1 MVYLTSYYQRHR
13 DQRLEYQKHYRERLK
28 YDDEFLSDMN
38 VIELDVVKRKNKKKQ
53 RIQTMEKKFETITL
67 TFD

>member
-13 DQRLEYQKHYRERLK
+13 NERLEYQKYYRERLK
-28 YDDEFLSDMN
+28 YDDDAVNLTDMHVVESDQ
-38 VIELDVVKRKNKKKQ
+38 VKKRKKKK
-53 RIQTMEKKFETITL
+53 IQNMVKTFTKITL

>member
-13 DQRLEYQKHYRERLK
+13 DERLEYQKYYRERLK
-28 YDDEFLSDMN
+28 YDDENLSDMN
-38 VIELDVVKRKNKKKQ
+38 VVESDQIKKRKKSK
-53 RIQTMEKKFETITL
+53 IQPMIKTFKTITL

>member
-13 DQRLEYQKHYRERLK
+13 DERLEYQKQYRERLK
-28 YDDEFLSDMN
+28 YDDENLSDMN
-38 VIELDVVKRKNKKKQ
+38 IVESYVVKRKKKKKPKVQ
-53 RIQTMEKKFETITL
+53 PMIKTFKKITL